1 MYIHSVTD
9 IVTNSSSTVY
19 TDATA
24 TTKAIIIDLIN
35 SLLELG
41 GSDGKAEDYFI
52 IRYCNNYYDWN
63 VEEETTADEYDPR
76 WNEDDYTGKPK
87 YHPFITIEPRV
98 ENPLLDHIATI
109 IKNLP
114 GNLFNIYEKY
124 DG

>member
-24 TTKAIIIDLIN
+24 TTKATIIDLIN

-41 GSDGKAEDYFI
+41 GSNGKAEDYFI
-52 IRYCNNYYDWN
+52 IKYYNFNYST
-63 VEEETTADEYDPR
+63 EEETIADEYDPS
-76 WNEDDYTGKPK
+76 WNEYDCDNDC
-87 YHPFITIEPRV
+87 YHHPSISIKPRV
-98 ENPLLDHIATI
+98 ENPLLNNIATI
-109 IKNLP
+109 IGNLP
-114 GNLFNIYEKY
+114 DNIFNIYEKY